1 MLVQKWECDMAD
13 KPKDLF
19 EVPLFPLGVVLFPGM
34 ALPLHIFE
42 PCYRDMMADCLADQ
56 APFGVVLAAAESVL
70 GQEVPA
76 KIGTLA
82 RIADYEK
89 LPDGRYN
96 LLALGT
102 RRFQILETRHER
114 PYLTGLVRPLCDAAP
129 DDTNLGPLI
138 GDARAALDSYLHVVM
153 SLVGSTEREIDIP
166 TNPEDLS
173 FLIGM
178 CLTCED
184 CEKQALL
191 EMVSVAQRLREGARM
206 LRDETERLSSQT
218 ENSRSSS
225 RADRSMLN

>member
-1 MLVQKWECDMAD
+1 MAD
-13 KPKDLF
+13 EPKDLF
-19 EVPLFPLGVVLFPGM
+19 EVPLFPLSVVLFPGM

-42 PCYRDMMADCLADQ
+42 PRYRDMMADCLADQ
-56 APFGVVLAAAESVL
+56 APFGVVLAIAEQPH

-82 RIADYEK
+82 RIADYEQ

-114 PYLTGLVRPLCDAAP
+114 PYLTGLVRPFCDTTR
-129 DDTNLGPLI
+129 DDANLSPLI
-138 GDARAALDSYLHVVM
+138 TDARTALSNYLKVVM
-153 SLVGSTEREIDIP
+153 SLVGSPERQIDIP
-166 TNPEDLS
+166 AEPEDLS

-184 CEKQALL
+184 CEKQELL
-191 EMVSVAQRLREGARM
+191 EMASVAQRLRAGARM
-206 LRDETERLSSQT
+206 LRDETERLSHQT
-218 ENSRSSS
+218 ESGVTSLRS
-225 RADRSMLN
+225 DRSMLN